1 MLEKS
6 TEEVS
11 AAAVSVLVV
20 SVLVVVLEVLELLEL
35 PQAARDSAMANARTR
50 DSTFFIFSFSNRF
63 LWYLFECPQEMP
75 AGTQIIRNGSTLFYQ
90 R

>member
-11 AAAVSVLVV
+11 VAVVSVLLV
-20 SVLVVVLEVLELLEL
+20 SVLVVVLEELLEL

-50 DSTFFIFSFSNRF
+50 DSTFFIFSFSNHF
-63 LWYLFECPQEMP
+63 LWYF
-75 AGTQIIRNGSTLFYQ
+75 I
-90 R
+90 